1 LSEDLLKLNPVDTAP
16 ETCNAPNL
24 GAIYF
29 DISED
34 SLCQCT
40 STGYKVIYDNSECT

>member
-1 LSEDLLKLNPVDTAP
+1 MKLNPVDTAP
-16 ETCNAPNL
+16 ETCDATFL

-34 SLCQCT
+34 QMCVCT
-40 STGYKVIYDNSECT
+40 SGGWKEMDDTGTACT